1 MRNLENGL
9 TEIQIMRTGAD
20 CLYALTARR
29 YGLQIQKTQ
38 KTYSELYQEI
48 RA

>member
-1 MRNLENGL
+1 MRSLENGQ
-9 TEIQIMRTGAD
+9 TEILIMRTDAD
-20 CLYALTARR
+20 CLYALTVRR

-48 RA
+48 HV